1 MKALY
6 KSILDDIDV
15 TLKRG
20 DDIFDKFELIKSS
33 ILDPNAYTKLTR
45 SSYTILIKELEPF
58 FNYIGIKNASSMWV
72 SICKKST
79 YDSWDSHSTK
89 WVLDIMVNTKN
100 DAITIKKEYYA
111 GNLSFIKFLKNKVEP
126 LVKDINA
133 FKSIFPNKVFNK

>member
-1 MKALY
+1 MY
-6 KSILDDIDV
+6 KSILNDIDV

-79 YDSWDSHSTK
+79 
-89 WVLDIMVNTKN
+89 
-100 DAITIKKEYYA
+100 
-111 GNLSFIKFLKNKVEP
+111 
-126 LVKDINA
+126 
-133 FKSIFPNKVFNK
+133 